1 MADIILVEDNR
12 SVSRA
17 YQLALESD
25 GHTVRISASESELVR
40 ELEVGHPDLLL
51 LDIGLPGVD
60 GLEILRTL
68 RQESG
73 TALKVAVLSNYS
85 DRGMVH
91 RALKM
96 GALEYVEKASTTPTL
111 LTVQVR
117 RWLER

>member
-1 MADIILVEDNR
+1 VADIILVEDNR

-73 TALKVAVLSNYS
+73 TALKVAVLS
-85 DRGMVH
+85 GMVH